1 MSVFKPFNKQDRAL
15 KYSQTKEKE
24 GTFVFSYEIDSRG
37 ARRYLVSTK
46 ETFWSKYKEDRNKNF
61 YEVIQPG
68 VCKLYMDLEF
78 SISENNRKNGEFMT
92 MKLIEKLNDI
102 ISTFWGVASHFQDVL
117 ILDSTTEQKFSV
129 HLIFKKVCF
138 SDNVAI
144 KSFLAF
150 FESKLS
156 IEDRE
161 LFSISSRGKVST
173 FWDAKVYTRHR
184 NFRLFLST
192 KYEKP
197 TPLVVA
203 EYDKSVQA
211 LPPSSDIQF
220 AIFESSLVQN
230 VLEESTIIEEVTNHK
245 LQAPSSASG
254 FKLKGSSSSPYPE
267 LDHFIKSL
275 LKPGGFIRQWSQKH
289 DTILYN
295 VEGNRWCAN
304 VQREHKSNNIYYIC
318 NMMSMKTNQHCFS
331 CVGFRGQDID
341 IPGSVMKWQEEFNS
355 SF

>member
-15 KYSQTKEKE
+15 KFAQTKV
-24 GTFVFSYEIDSRG
+24 GTMVFSYEIDTG
-37 ARRYLVSTK
+37 GVRRFLVSTK
-46 ETFWSKYKEDRNKNF
+46 ETFWSKYKEDRTKNC
-61 YEVIQPG
+61 YEVIKAG
-68 VCKLYMDLEF
+68 TCKLYMDLEF
-78 SISENNRKNGEFMT
+78 CISENKSKNGQFMT
-92 MKLIEKLNDI
+92 TKLIEKMNDFILNVC
-102 ISTFWGVASHFQDVL
+102 GVDSQFKDVL

-156 IEDRE
+156 VEDRE
-161 LFSISSRGKVST
+161 LFSISQKGKLST
-173 FWDAKVYTRHR
+173 FWDSKVYTRHR

-192 KYEKP
+192 KYQKP

-203 EYDKSVQA
+203 GYDKSVEE

-230 VLEESTIIEEVTNHK
+230 VNLEECTVVEGVTDDKPHSPN
-245 LQAPSSASG
+245 SINSNGSAS
-254 FKLKGSSSSPYPE
+254 SQYPE
-267 LDHFIKSL
+267 LDDFVKSL

-289 DTILYN
+289 ENKIIYN
-295 VEGNRWCAN
+295 IGGNRWCCN
-304 VQREHKSNNIYYIC
+304 IQMEHKSNNIYYIC
-318 NMMSMKTNQHCFS
+318 DLVSMTINQYCFS
-331 CVGFRGQDID
+331 CVGFKGPDIKIPSSVFNWQD
-341 IPGSVMKWQEEFNS
+341 EFNS
-355 SF
+355 PF

>member
-1 MSVFKPFNKQDRAL
+1 MSVFKPFNKQERAL
-15 KYSQTKEKE
+15 KYSQTKE

-37 ARRYLVSTK
+37 VRRYLVSTK
-46 ETFWSKYKEDRNKNF
+46 ETFWSKYKEDRNKNC

-68 VCKLYMDLEF
+68 FCKLYMDLEF
-78 SISENNRKNGEFMT
+78 SISENTRRNGEYMT
-92 MKLIEKLNDI
+92 MKLIEKLNDV
-102 ISTFWGVASHFQDVL
+102 ISTFWGVVSHFQDVL

-129 HLIFKKVCF
+129 HLIFQKVCF

-144 KSFLAF
+144 KLFLAL

-156 IEDRE
+156 IEE
-161 LFSISSRGKVST
+161 KEFFSISNKGKASF
-173 FWDAKVYTRHR
+173 FWDSKVYSRHR

-230 VLEESTIIEEVTNHK
+230 INLEESTIIEEVTN
-245 LQAPSSASG
+245 QSSNQSSASG
-254 FKLKGSSSSPYPE
+254 TKLKGSSSSPYPE

-275 LKPGGFIRQWSQKH
+275 LKQGGFIRQWNQKH

-295 VEGNRWCAN
+295 IGGNRWCAN

-318 NMMSMKTNQHCFS
+318 NMRSMITNQHCFS
-331 CVGFRGQDID
+331 CVGFKGPDIT